1 MKELFSSKLLV
12 PSPNLSVV
20 MMSDQHESN
29 AKDIEKTIPSSVHE
43 CAKMVSLNPEIIQR
57 SQQIERGLKHEGRR
71 IQGSLELEEGIIK
84 PLIR

>member
-29 AKDIEKTIPSSVHE
+29 AKDIEQTIPSSVHE
-43 CAKMVSLNPEIIQR
+43 CAKMVSLNPEII
-57 SQQIERGLKHEGRR
+57 
-71 IQGSLELEEGIIK
+71 
-84 PLIR
+84 